1 MRLQGKAKFKCFFKA
16 VFNLA
21 SFAIPHL
28 TPQTQPLVSNN
39 SINRRT
45 LQSYY
50 QLIGLI
56 WNTSKSREG
65 VVLRHRWAGLLCL
78 DWVHAMLVRQMWSS
92 GNPSFHIPSIPE
104 VSALHSFSNVSA
116 NEVTE
121 QVSQIMTWWINLQV
135 TENTYWKWKAGKI
148 IEAKVTWTGDN
159 SKQTTTT
166 IKKERRKTS
175 HLKLH
180 KSRNLG
186 ICHTRNWVK
195 TAWVTMIVEPS
206 DWDTWVKQHT
216 TNKTKP
222 RVIMFAYILSSLST
236 CPHKSLQT
244 QCSVPGTP
252 WCVSGLVYKLL
263 HQLPLFLIACCS
275 NACWS
280 LISRCVTAEF
290 HVGCIFRKSNFSRCA
305 NLQKL

>member
-1 MRLQGKAKFKCFFKA
+1 MHLQVKAKLKHLFTA
-16 VFNLA
+16 VLNLA

-28 TPQTQPLVSNN
+28 YSSNPTTSNN

-50 QLIGLI
+50 QPIGLI
-56 WNTSKSREG
+56 WNTLKRHER
-65 VVLRHRWAGLLCL
+65 VVLRHRWAGFLCL
-78 DWVHAMLVRQMWSS
+78 DWVHAVLVRQMGSS

-104 VSALHSFSNVSA
+104 VSALHSFSNASA
-116 NEVTE
+116 KEVTE

-135 TENTYWKWKAGKI
+135 TENTYCKWKAGKI
-148 IEAKVTWTGDN
+148 MEAKVTWTGDD
-159 SKQTTTT
+159 SK
-166 IKKERRKTS
+166 KNNNNRKERRKTS

-216 TNKTKP
+216 IN
-222 RVIMFAYILSSLST
+222 
-236 CPHKSLQT
+236 
-244 QCSVPGTP
+244 
-252 WCVSGLVYKLL
+252 
-263 HQLPLFLIACCS
+263 
-275 NACWS
+275 
-280 LISRCVTAEF
+280 
-290 HVGCIFRKSNFSRCA
+290 
-305 NLQKL
+305 